1 MKTPLAATFPSFRD
15 SIRNAADIDATID
28 FKASFD
34 SLEIMEGVTRH
45 FFLRALIDESMGSQT
60 DWNAVDSLMLKA
72 LAAASKVARYRHAQL
87 SAIKLAGD
95 INAKVTDGAS
105 LDDLLVKIKGSWRSS
120 TDPRA
125 DYRIGGCGRAA
136 GLRTRQ
142 HIRSR
147 RLVWKPQRPLDGTRA

>member
-105 LDDLLVKIKGSWRSS
+105 LDDLLVKIKGELQKLKPILGP
-120 TDPRA
+120 T
-125 DYRIGGCGRAA
+125 IELEVGGE
-136 GLRTRQ
+136 
-142 HIRSR
+142 
-147 RLVWKPQRPLDGTRA
+147 PQG

>member
-1 MKTPLAATFPSFRD
+1 MKTALAATFPSFRD

-105 LDDLLVKIKGSWRSS
+105 LDDLLVKIKGELQKLKPILGP
-120 TDPRA
+120 T
-125 DYRIGGCGRAA
+125 IELEVA
-136 GLRTRQ
+136 GE
-142 HIRSR
+142 
-147 RLVWKPQRPLDGTRA
+147 PQG

>member
-1 MKTPLAATFPSFRD
+1 MKTPLAETFPSFRD

-45 FFLRALIDESMGSQT
+45 FFLRALIEESMGSQT

-87 SAIKLAGD
+87 SAIKLAGN
-95 INAKVTDGAS
+95 INANVTDGTS
-105 LDDLLVKIKGSWRSS
+105 LDDLLLKIKGELEKLKPILGP
-120 TDPRA
+120 T
-125 DYRIGGCGRAA
+125 IELEVA
-136 GLRTRQ
+136 GE
-142 HIRSR
+142 
-147 RLVWKPQRPLDGTRA
+147 PQG

>member
-1 MKTPLAATFPSFRD
+1 MKTPLAETFPSFRD
-15 SIRNAADIDATID
+15 SIRNAADIDGTID

-45 FFLRALIDESMGSQT
+45 FFLRALIEESMGSQT

-72 LAAASKVARYRHAQL
+72 LAAAEKVARYRHAQL

-105 LDDLLVKIKGSWRSS
+105 LDDLLVKIKGELEKLK
-120 TDPRA
+120 P
-125 DYRIGGCGRAA
+125 ILGPIIELEVA
-136 GLRTRQ
+136 GE
-142 HIRSR
+142 
-147 RLVWKPQRPLDGTRA
+147 PQG

>member
-60 DWNAVDSLMLKA
+60 DWNAFDSLMLKA

-105 LDDLLVKIKGSWRSS
+105 LDDLLVKIKGELQKLKPILGP
-120 TDPRA
+120 T
-125 DYRIGGCGRAA
+125 IELEVA
-136 GLRTRQ
+136 GE
-142 HIRSR
+142 
-147 RLVWKPQRPLDGTRA
+147 PQG

>member
-1 MKTPLAATFPSFRD
+1 MKTPLAETFPSFRD

-45 FFLRALIDESMGSQT
+45 FFLRPDRREHGKPDRLKRSRFPDAQGSGGGGE
-60 DWNAVDSLMLKA
+60 
-72 LAAASKVARYRHAQL
+72 VARYRHAQL

-105 LDDLLVKIKGSWRSS
+105 LDDLLVKIKGELEKLK
-120 TDPRA
+120 P
-125 DYRIGGCGRAA
+125 ILGPIIELEVA
-136 GLRTRQ
+136 GE
-142 HIRSR
+142 
-147 RLVWKPQRPLDGTRA
+147 PQG

>member
-1 MKTPLAATFPSFRD
+1 LAETFPSFRD
-15 SIRNAADIDATID
+15 SIRNAADIDGTID

-105 LDDLLVKIKGSWRSS
+105 LDDLLVKIKGELQKLKPILGP
-120 TDPRA
+120 T
-125 DYRIGGCGRAA
+125 IELEVA
-136 GLRTRQ
+136 GE
-142 HIRSR
+142 
-147 RLVWKPQRPLDGTRA
+147 PQG

>member
-1 MKTPLAATFPSFRD
+1 MAATFPSFRD

-60 DWNAVDSLMLKA
+60 DWNAVDSVMLKA
-72 LAAASKVARYRHAQL
+72 LAAASKVACYRHAQL

-105 LDDLLVKIKGSWRSS
+105 LDDLLVKIKGELQKLKPILGPIIDLEVARE
-120 TDPRA
+120 PR
-125 DYRIGGCGRAA
+125 G
-136 GLRTRQ
+136 
-142 HIRSR
+142 
-147 RLVWKPQRPLDGTRA
+147 

>member
-1 MKTPLAATFPSFRD
+1 MKTPLAEIFPSFKD

-60 DWNAVDSLMLKA
+60 DWNVVDSLMLKA
-72 LAAASKVARYRHAQL
+72 LAAAEKVARYRHAQL

-105 LDDLLVKIKGSWRSS
+105 LDDLLVKIKGELEKLKPILGP
-120 TDPRA
+120 T
-125 DYRIGGCGRAA
+125 IELEVA
-136 GLRTRQ
+136 GE
-142 HIRSR
+142 
-147 RLVWKPQRPLDGTRA
+147 PQG

>member
-105 LDDLLVKIKGSWRSS
+105 LDDLLVKIKGELEKLK
-120 TDPRA
+120 P
-125 DYRIGGCGRAA
+125 ILGLIIELEVA
-136 GLRTRQ
+136 GE
-142 HIRSR
+142 
-147 RLVWKPQRPLDGTRA
+147 PQG

>member
-60 DWNAVDSLMLKA
+60 DWNAFDSLMLKA

-105 LDDLLVKIKGSWRSS
+105 LDDLLVKIKGELQKFKPILGP
-120 TDPRA
+120 T
-125 DYRIGGCGRAA
+125 IELEVA
-136 GLRTRQ
+136 GE
-142 HIRSR
+142 
-147 RLVWKPQRPLDGTRA
+147 PQG

>member
-1 MKTPLAATFPSFRD
+1 MKTPLAETFPSFRD

-60 DWNAVDSLMLKA
+60 DWNAVNSLMLKA
-72 LAAASKVARYRHAQL
+72 LAAAEKVARYRHAQL

-105 LDDLLVKIKGSWRSS
+105 LDDLLVKIKGELEKLKPILGP
-120 TDPRA
+120 T
-125 DYRIGGCGRAA
+125 IELEVA
-136 GLRTRQ
+136 GE
-142 HIRSR
+142 
-147 RLVWKPQRPLDGTRA
+147 PQG

>member
-1 MKTPLAATFPSFRD
+1 MKTPLAETFPSFKD

-60 DWNAVDSLMLKA
+60 DWNAVNSLMLKA
-72 LAAASKVARYRHAQL
+72 LAAAEKVARYRHAQL

-105 LDDLLVKIKGSWRSS
+105 LDDLLVKIKGELQKLKPILGP
-120 TDPRA
+120 T
-125 DYRIGGCGRAA
+125 IELEVA
-136 GLRTRQ
+136 GE
-142 HIRSR
+142 
-147 RLVWKPQRPLDGTRA
+147 PQG